1 MNNQKEIEKLLLLF
15 YKGNTTSEDEIY
27 LYRLLIDQPAGTNY
41 TSEQLAFIAM
51 MEYSDEFD
59 SDSWSNED
67 WQLADWLDNKLV
79 EKKPI
84 DISIFSYFTRWRRE
98 YVAAIIA
105 VLVVVTSIFLFD
117 RKAPKPLALR
127 NGQSISKEEASQEVQ
142 KSLQLLATCFEHTE
156 QATQKTSE
164 TFSDIHRI
172 LDKSMISRRKNK
184 K

>member
-51 MEYSDEFD
+51 MEYSDDFN

-67 WQLADWLDNKLV
+67 QQFSEWLDNELV
-79 EKKPI
+79 EKKTVEIPI
-84 DISIFSYFTRWRRE
+84 YSYFMQWRG
-98 YVAAIIA
+98 YVAAVIV
-105 VLVVVTSIFLFD
+105 VLVVVTSTMLFNK
-117 RKAPKPLALR
+117 KASEPLALR
-127 NGQSISKEEASQEVQ
+127 NGQSISQEEASQEVQ
-142 KSLQLLATCFEHTE
+142 KSLQLLASCFEHTE

-164 TFSDIHRI
+164 AFSDIQRI
-172 LDKSMISRRKNK
+172 LDKSLLSGKNNNK
-184 K
+184 